1 MLKRLVNE
9 VRLSLTIKTT
19 GPLLV
24 QSGHATLTGPDMTP
38 VLTYR
43 NGGYQVYI
51 PGSSL
56 KGAFRSH
63 IEKVIRTV
71 RPDDVVVAD
80 PFKSANVPDQSCS
93 AWFET
98 RKRQKEN
105 LDNETVYADSDPVA
119 RLFGSTWFIG
129 RISIGDA
136 YLLDNNGEY
145 LEGPGYQSYIEVRD
159 GVGIDRWTGGAAR
172 TALFNMSVVVSG
184 TQFRTDIA
192 LRNFEC
198 WQLGALM
205 LVVMDLQDG
214 FIRLGSGKSRGLGA
228 VEGHVSEVSL
238 HYPRTGSNRQDT
250 EIWGLGKFLG
260 DGSYGTYPD
269 DHLEIQT
276 VPEIKYRGIR
286 AMQIFR
292 KQTLD
297 DLQQCAIQDFVR
309 RIEAFPVYKQR
320 EKSPA

>member
-1 MLKRLVNE
+1 
-9 VRLSLTIKTT
+9 
-19 GPLLV
+19 
-24 QSGHATLTGPDMTP
+24 MTP

-56 KGAFRSH
+56 KGTFRSH

-80 PFKSANVPDQSCS
+80 PFKREEAPDQSCS
-93 AWFET
+93 AWFDA
-98 RKRQKEN
+98 RKRSNEQ
-105 LDNETVYADSDPVA
+105 LDNETAYADSDPVA

-136 YLLDNNGEY
+136 YLLDKQGEY
-145 LEGPGYQSYIEVRD
+145 LKGPGYQSYIEVRD
-159 GVGIDRWTGGAAR
+159 GVGIDRGTGGAANQVKFDM
-172 TALFNMSVVVSG
+172 AVVVSG

-238 HYPRTGSNRQDT
+238 HYPRTGSNRRDT
-250 EIWGLGKFLG
+250 EIWGLGKFLD

-269 DHLEIQT
+269 DCLEIQT
-276 VPEIKYRGIR
+276 VPEIKFKYRGIR

-292 KQTLD
+292 KQALD
-297 DLQQCAIQDFVR
+297 VLQQCAIQDFVR